1 MSKRLL
7 GKVALIT
14 GAAQGIGAAIAKVFA
29 GEGASL
35 VLFDIKIDQLQLLKD
50 EIENKWA
57 IPVLVYKIDV
67 TDEKG
72 IGKAINETLESL
84 GEIDVLVNNA
94 GINAFHNFLSM
105 TTEQWEKCLSVNL
118 MGTMNCCKAVLTR
131 MAPRR
136 CGSIINIASVHSH
149 KIVKGAFPYTVSK
162 HALIGLTKSL
172 AIEFANMGIRVN
184 SISPGLIDTPLAQ
197 AYFDSFDDPQE
208 QRKTQENLIPAKRIG
223 DAEEVANTALFLASD
238 EAKFI
243 NAVDILVDGG
253 RSQIYCD

>member
-29 GEGASL
+29 AEGASL
-35 VLFDIKIDQLQLLKD
+35 VLFDTKIEQLQLLKE
-50 EIENKWA
+50 EIENKWE
-57 IPVLVYKIDV
+57 IPILVYKIDV
-67 TDEKG
+67 TDEKSVVE
-72 IGKAINETLESL
+72 AINETLESV

-105 TTEQWEKCLSVNL
+105 STEQWEKCLSVNL
-118 MGTMNCCKAVLTR
+118 IGTMNCCKAVLTR
-131 MAPRR
+131 MVPRR

-172 AIEFANMGIRVN
+172 AIEFADAGIRVN
-184 SISPGLIDTPLAQ
+184 SISPGLINTPLAET
-197 AYFDSFDDPQE
+197 YFDSFDDPQAE
-208 QRKTQENLIPAKRIG
+208 REKQANLIPVKRIG
-223 DAEEVANTALFLASD
+223 EAEEVANTSVLLASD